1 MRAIRGS
8 QYLLLTLSPV
18 AVGMGLK
25 YALPLL
31 QRLIPIVVR
40 SVLIWSV
47 ALMDTILDDS
57 TLPLEVLLHRL

>member
-31 QRLIPIVVR
+31 QGLIPIVVSR
-40 SVLIWSV
+40 VLIRSV
-47 ALMDTILDDS
+47 ALMNTILDDS

>member
-1 MRAIRGS
+1 MSAIRGS

-18 AVGMGLK
+18 AVGMRLK

-31 QRLIPIVVR
+31 QGLIPIVVSR
-40 SVLIWSV
+40 VLIRSV
-47 ALMDTILDDS
+47 ALMNTILDDS

>member
-18 AVGMGLK
+18 AVGMRLK

-31 QRLIPIVVR
+31 QGLIPIVVR

>member
-1 MRAIRGS
+1 MSAVRGS

>member
-40 SVLIWSV
+40 SVLIWSI